1 MNHLNLQLNLCKYF
15 PDWPADTKIC
25 LHSSRCLTFIN
36 DHKIF
41 STEIINKSSCRINN
55 KGCSPDDQHICLAD
69 RPDRTPD
76 HTAVQAL
83 LIQNNIRLNDS
94 STDTSRNSFC
104 FLHGGC
110 VIELS
115 TFLTVISMNAS
126 MQFQHLFTPRFLVQT
141 IDILRDHRSQ
151 FPHMLQLCQL
161 FVGWIRLRSR
171 NIIFSL

>member
-1 MNHLNLQLNLCKYF
+1 MTQNYKKDLAKFQILLMLHSYMKKNGDIPRQMNHLNLQLNLCKYF

-55 KGCSPDDQHICLAD
+55 KGCSPNDQHICLAD

-104 FLHGGC
+104 F
-110 VIELS
+110 
-115 TFLTVISMNAS
+115 
-126 MQFQHLFTPRFLVQT
+126 
-141 IDILRDHRSQ
+141 
-151 FPHMLQLCQL
+151 QLL
-161 FVGWIRLRSR
+161 K
-171 NIIFSL
+171 SLKCSLY